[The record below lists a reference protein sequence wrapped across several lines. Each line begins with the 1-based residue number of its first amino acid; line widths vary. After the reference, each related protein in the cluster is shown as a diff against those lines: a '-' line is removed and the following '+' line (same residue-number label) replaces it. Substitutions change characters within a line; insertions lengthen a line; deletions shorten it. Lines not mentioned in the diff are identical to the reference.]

1 VRDSFALRAI
11 SCASVSLQLSGF
23 MDQGTAGNARGQLVG
38 SGVWVQVA
46 EIFKT
51 GQKIQKLRAS

>member
-1 VRDSFALRAI
+1 MEEV
-11 SCASVSLQLSGF
+11 
-23 MDQGTAGNARGQLVG
+23 TAGNRRGQLVG

-51 GQKIQKLRAS
+51 GQKIQIGKVKGENPTHAAHEWATRDRPGA